1 MAQIK
6 GLDELQEIAPLA
18 TYDAL
23 KEFQPLPAEWQA
35 NLTLGVGID
44 GDYRVFELYVAVERP
59 EDAIVI
65 SSARVH
71 SKTKLVEVTISNLIK
86 IG

>member
-1 MAQIK
+1 MAQRK
-6 GLDELQEIAPLA
+6 ELDELQEIARVA

-23 KEFQPLPAEWQA
+23 KDFEPLPADWKKS
-35 NLTLGVGID
+35 LSLGGRID
-44 GDYRVFELYVAVERP
+44 AEYGVFELYIAAERP
-59 EDAIVI
+59 EDATVI

-71 SKTKLVEVTISNLIK
+71 RKTRAVEVTISNLGK